1 VTAGTG
7 PAAAMAARQV
17 LAAVAWADEPPPPVD
32 DATLAAA
39 VVLARRN
46 QVEGR
51 LAGAYPDRLAGEL
64 ARVREATAAFRRNLG
79 QAAGRLRAAGVTPV
93 LIKADPAEAYV
104 YTNFDLVVGDDGW
117 PAAVAALAPWGARSS
132 AYWLERDKLLVH
144 PTGGPAAHLHRS
156 VAWFEVPVVPT
167 ERLRARALPSGDGAW
182 WLPAPVD
189 ALRIT
194 CAHALFQNLAFDL
207 SELRSLRRQLAD
219 DDLVA
224 AARAEAAA
232 EGWRRG
238 FEAAVTTAAQAIARL
253 DRGWAVG
260 LPVPLEVPASLAA
273 GLEHAAHLAAH
284 GRLGVAGRELA
295 LRGPLVAAKRRRHG
309 GR

>member
-1 VTAGTG
+1 MTAATSQ
-7 PAAAMAARQV
+7 ATAMAARRL
-17 LAAVAWADEPPPPVD
+17 LAAVAWNGDPAPPAD

-39 VVLARRN
+39 VALARRN

-64 ARVREATAAFRRNLG
+64 ARVQRATAAFRCNLE
-79 QAAGRLRAAGVTPV
+79 QAAGRLQAAGVTPV

-117 PAAVAALAPWGARSS
+117 AAAVAALTPWGTRTSGH
-132 AYWLERDKLLVH
+132 WLERDKLLVH
-144 PTGGPAAHLHRS
+144 PADGPAAHLHRS

-167 ERLRARALPSGDGAW
+167 GRLRARALPSCDGAW
-182 WLPAPVD
+182 SRPAPVD
-189 ALRIT
+189 ELRIT
-194 CAHALFQNLAFDL
+194 CAHAVFQNLGFDL
-207 SELRSLRRQLAD
+207 AELRGLRRQVAD
-219 DDLVA
+219 GELVE

-238 FEAAVTTAAQAIARL
+238 FEAAVATATWAIGRL
-253 DRGWAVG
+253 DQGRTVP
-260 LPVPLEVPASLAA
+260 LPVPLAVPASLAA
-273 GLEHAAHLAAH
+273 GLEHAAHLAGS
-284 GRLGVAGRELA
+284 GRPALAGRELV
-295 LRGPLVAAKRRRHG
+295 LRGPLVAAKRRPRR

>member
-1 VTAGTG
+1 VTAGVGQATG
-7 PAAAMAARQV
+7 LAARQLLV
-17 LAAVAWADEPPPPVD
+17 AVAWAGETAPAVD

-39 VVLARRN
+39 VALARRN

-64 ARVREATAAFRRNLG
+64 ARVREATAAFRRNLE
-79 QAAGRLRAAGVTPV
+79 QAAGRLQAAGVTPV

-104 YTNFDLVVGDDGW
+104 YTNFDLVVGNDGW
-117 PAAVAALAPWGARSS
+117 PAAVAALTPWGARTS

-144 PTGGPAAHLHRS
+144 PADGPAAHLHRS

-167 ERLRARALPSGDGAW
+167 RRLRARALPTGDGAW

-194 CAHALFQNLAFDL
+194 CAHALFQNLGFDL

-219 DDLVA
+219 GDLVE

-238 FEAAVTTAAQAIARL
+238 FEAAVTTAVQAIGRL
-253 DRGWAVG
+253 DQGRTVR

-273 GLEHAAHLAAH
+273 GLEHAAHLAVH
-284 GRLGVAGRELA
+284 GRLGLAARELT
-295 LRGPLVAAKRRRHG
+295 LRGPLVAAKRRRLG